1 VRPDADWQV
10 VVERLL
16 EHDEQAFLEIAR
28 LANGFLARW
37 RAYDFGSE
45 WDDLIQEVVL
55 ATSLAV
61 RGGQLRDPGAL
72 PGFVRS
78 VTRHKF
84 VDQLRVRFRFGR
96 DAWLAWDERID
107 AGALEDERS
116 SPELRSDLEAALGE
130 LPQKK
135 RDAICG
141 VYLEG
146 KTYEQV
152 SREAGIPLG
161 TLKRYLRDGL
171 AQLRERLRGSLD
183 GE

>member
-1 VRPDADWQV
+1 VRADVDWEA

-16 EHDEQAFLEIAR
+16 QDDEHAFLEIAR
-28 LANGFLARW
+28 LVNGFLARW
-37 RAYDFGSE
+37 RAYDFRDE
-45 WDDLIQEVVL
+45 WDDLIQEVAL

-61 RGGQLRDPGAL
+61 RERHLRDAGAL

-84 VDQLRVRFRFGR
+84 VDQLRVRFRLGR
-96 DAWLAWDERID
+96 DALLAWDERID
-107 AGALEDERS
+107 AGALEDEHPS
-116 SPELRSDLEAALGE
+116 QELRRDLETALDE

-146 KTYEQV
+146 KTYEQM

>member
-1 VRPDADWQV
+1 VRPDADWQA

-16 EHDEQAFLEIAR
+16 QDDEHAFLVLAR
-28 LANGFLARW
+28 LVNGFLARW
-37 RAYDFGSE
+37 RAYDFASE

-55 ATSLAV
+55 ATSVAV
-61 RGGQLRDPGAL
+61 RERRLHDAGAL

-84 VDQLRVRFRFGR
+84 VDHLRARLRLGR
-96 DAWLAWDERID
+96 DAVLPWDERID
-107 AGALEDERS
+107 AGALDEHP
-116 SPELRSDLEAALGE
+116 SPELRADLETALDE

-135 RDAICG
+135 RDAICA

-171 AQLRERLRGSLD
+171 AQLRERLGGSLD
-183 GE
+183 GK

>member
-1 VRPDADWQV
+1 VRPDADWQA
-10 VVERLL
+10 VVERLRQG
-16 EHDEQAFLEIAR
+16 DERAFLEIAR
-28 LANGFLARW
+28 LVNGFLARW
-37 RAYDFGSE
+37 RAYDFSDE

-61 RGGQLRDPGAL
+61 RERHLRDAGAL

-84 VDQLRVRFRFGR
+84 VDHLRVRLRVGR
-96 DAWLAWDERID
+96 DAMLAWDERI
-107 AGALEDERS
+107 GANASQDDPP
-116 SPELRSDLEAALGE
+116 SPELRTDLETALDE

-146 KTYEQV
+146 KTYDQV

-171 AQLRERLRGSLD
+171 VQLRERLRGSLD
-183 GE
+183 EE

>member
-1 VRPDADWQV
+1 VQPDTDWQA

-16 EHDEQAFLEIAR
+16 RDDERAFLEIAR
-28 LANGFLARW
+28 LVSGFLARW
-37 RAYDFGSE
+37 RAYDFADE
-45 WDDLIQEVVL
+45 WDDVIQEVVL

-61 RGGQLRDPGAL
+61 RERQLRDAGAL
-72 PGFVRS
+72 PGYVRS

-84 VDQLRVRFRFGR
+84 VDQLRARLRLGR
-96 DAWLAWDERID
+96 DAALAWEER
-107 AGALEDERS
+107 LEPAVPEDGRR
-116 SPELRSDLEAALGE
+116 SPELRADLETALDE

-146 KTYEQV
+146 KTYEQA

-183 GE
+183 DE

>member
-1 VRPDADWQV
+1 MRPDADWQA

-16 EHDEQAFLEIAR
+16 QDDAHAFLEIAR
-28 LANGFLARW
+28 LVNGFLARW
-37 RAYDFGSE
+37 RAYDFSDE

-61 RGGQLRDPGAL
+61 RERRLRDAGAL

-78 VTRHKF
+78 VTRHKL
-84 VDQLRVRFRFGR
+84 VDHLRGRLRVGR
-96 DAWLAWDERID
+96 DAMLAWDERI
-107 AGALEDERS
+107 GAASEDDLP
-116 SPELRSDLEAALGE
+116 SPELRTDLETALDE

-161 TLKRYLRDGL
+161 TLKRYLRDAL

-183 GE
+183 EE

>member
-1 VRPDADWQV
+1 VRTDVDWQA

-16 EHDEQAFLEIAR
+16 QGDERAFLVIAR
-28 LANGFLARW
+28 LVNAFLARW
-37 RAYDFGSE
+37 RAYDFADE

-61 RGGQLRDPGAL
+61 RERRLRDPGAV
-72 PGFVRS
+72 PGYVRS

-84 VDQLRVRFRFGR
+84 VDQLRARLRVGR
-96 DAWLAWDERID
+96 EALLPWDERID
-107 AGALEDERS
+107 SGALESEPA
-116 SPELRSDLEAALGE
+116 SPELRRDLAVALDE

-135 RDAICG
+135 RDAVCG

-171 AQLRERLRGSLD
+171 AQLRERLRGRLD
-183 GE
+183 EE